1 MSTDERDES
10 LSRPTKG
17 TPGVRRENTEMDGER
32 RSFNQGYNRSE
43 GYEHRSYNRD
53 YNNNGGGY
61 RSYVMVASRG
71 VRIMETTAGEIM
83 ETTVEVMTTVRT
95 MVMRV
100 AREANTIARI
110 VQTRTI
116 TMSHNVR

>member
-61 RSYVMVASRG
+61 RSYGDNNNRSSYSDRQGRSRYYDK
-71 VRIMETTAGEIM
+71 
-83 ETTVEVMTTVRT
+83 VMTTVRT